1 MCVPKPPTTSNKK
14 GNYKYCNDLQLPNG
28 NQKWDRAE
36 SNRRH
41 TDFQSVALPTELQ
54 SRSRDVKYN
63 GFSNLFK
70 VSAEEIRGYGNK
82 QFRPIPIDS

>member
-1 MCVPKPPTTSNKK
+1 MCVPKPPTASNKK
-14 GNYKYCNDLQLPNG
+14 GNYKTDNGLQLPKSST
-28 NQKWDRAE
+28 KWDRAE

-54 SRSRDVKYN
+54 SRLRDVKYN

-70 VSAEEIRGYGNK
+70 ASSHEIRV
-82 QFRPIPIDS
+82 